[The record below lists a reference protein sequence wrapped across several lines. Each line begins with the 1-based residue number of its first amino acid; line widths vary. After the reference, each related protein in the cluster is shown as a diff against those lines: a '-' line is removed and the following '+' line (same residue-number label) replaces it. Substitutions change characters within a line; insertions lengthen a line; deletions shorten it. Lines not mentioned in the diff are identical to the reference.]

1 MAVRELTPLVSIN
14 IPCYRQLE
22 HARRCV
28 QSILAQTLQDFEVI
42 LLDDGASDEYREW
55 AASLG
60 DPRVRYLRNPERLG
74 AMRNMFQAIIA
85 GRGCYSIAFHEDD
98 LLGSRYLEAAV
109 GILDSDPSC
118 GFVGAE
124 LQQFEDDPTPAEL
137 DRPIPASSVER
148 YPDAAAFVRALM
160 RGVNPMFGS
169 IVYRRSAIEAIAP
182 AHDEYTTLADR
193 PFLLD
198 VLGSWSS
205 AIVRAPV
212 VWYRAHG
219 EDDRRHQAMA
229 PEHILR
235 LFARYRAALPQELS
249 EVDRR
254 LFFDFSGYWLFTLHR
269 LVPAA
274 AQWPLRR
281 FALRAWREGL
291 YHPRWS
297 RGIGRKRLLAEL
309 VAGRRD
315 A

>member
-169 IVYRRSAIEAIAP
+169 IVYRRSAIEAIVP

-205 AIVRAPV
+205 AIVRAPGP
-212 VWYRAHG
+212 WRGRSTASGDGTRAHP
-219 EDDRRHQAMA
+219 A
-229 PEHILR
+229 PVRPLPCGAAAGAERGRSPSLLR
-235 LFARYRAALPQELS
+235 LQ
-249 EVDRR
+249 
-254 LFFDFSGYWLFTLHR
+254 
-269 LVPAA
+269 
-274 AQWPLRR
+274 
-281 FALRAWREGL
+281 
-291 YHPRWS
+291 
-297 RGIGRKRLLAEL
+297 RLLAVHAASPRSGGGAVAAAAIRAARVARRAVSPAL
-309 VAGRRD
+309 V
-315 A
+315 